1 MAKKKQHGG
10 KRKGAGR
17 PVNPEGPAV
26 TVVASVPSSL
36 VERMDELAGKQ
47 GWSRSEAVTN
57 AIRGLVA
64 TPRRG

>member
-1 MAKKKQHGG
+1 MAKKKHHGG

-17 PVNPEGPAV
+17 PVSPEGAAV
-26 TVVASVPSSL
+26 VVVASVPSSL
-36 VERMDELAGKQ
+36 VERMDELASKQ

-64 TPRRG
+64 KH